1 MYLLSLFLP
10 FLQVDINKKLEN
22 APDGSYQVGVI
33 IGSLLPFALLIGL
46 AWFIYYKAKNRKDFD
61 D

>member
-1 MYLLSLFLP
+1 MLP
-10 FLQVDINKKLEN
+10 FLQVDVNEKLKN
-22 APDGSYQVGVI
+22 APEGSYYQLGVI

-61 D
+61 E